1 MVNKRKSAIPEY
13 IWYVALIAI
22 TLGLVVVINTI
33 TSKSTK
39 QVTEIKETVP
49 FQVTSFKIST
59 IPGKDNEIKIEE
71 LAVLPKAGFKPED
84 LNALYVFCRDD
95 KVHYAKLVC
104 LAKKNDNKSLDLE
117 ECDTKYSGDPIE
129 DMIFVSEGNIYN
141 LYNEVVISNETLPNL
156 NVKCYQQGAT
166 WDLFYSDPKKK
177 GKLIT
182 STTVS

>member
-1 MVNKRKSAIPEY
+1 MVNRKKSAIPEY

-59 IPGKDNEIKIEE
+59 VPGKDNEIKVSE
-71 LAVLPKAGFKPED
+71 LAILPKSGFKPED

-104 LAKKNDNKSLDLE
+104 LAKRQENSSVDILNCNVE
-117 ECDTKYSGDPIE
+117 DPVQE
-129 DMIFVSEGNIYN
+129 LIFVSEGNIYS
-141 LYNEVVISNETLPNL
+141 LYNDVPITNDTIPNL
-156 NVKCYQQGAT
+156 NSNCFKQGAT
-166 WDLFYSDPKKK
+166 WDLFYSDPRKK
-177 GKLIT
+177 GKLVT

>member
-1 MVNKRKSAIPEY
+1 MVNKKKSAIPEY

-84 LNALYVFCRDD
+84 LNALYVFCRKD
-95 KVHYAKLVC
+95 KRHYARLVC
-104 LAKKNDNKSLDLE
+104 LAKKNDNTSVDVFSCKV
-117 ECDTKYSGDPIE
+117 TDPIE
-129 DMIFVSEGNIYN
+129 EMIFVSEGNIYN
-141 LYNEVVISNETLPNL
+141 LYNDIIISNDTIPNL
-156 NVKCYQQGAT
+156 NPDCYQQGAT